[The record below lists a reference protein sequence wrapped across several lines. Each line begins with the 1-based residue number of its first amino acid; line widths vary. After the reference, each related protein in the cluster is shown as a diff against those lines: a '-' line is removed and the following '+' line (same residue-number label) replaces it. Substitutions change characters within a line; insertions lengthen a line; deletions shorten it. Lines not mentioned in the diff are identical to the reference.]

1 MAKTK
6 GLDLLD
12 RPIFTWSPMQ
22 EGMPYLAKIRSF
34 EMFFRGDTAMKAMR
48 AANDFRLIEAH
59 KLRGDDKF
67 PDEHREALQAALERV
82 KK

>member
-1 MAKTK
+1 MTKTK

-12 RPIFTWSPMQ
+12 RPISTWRPMQ
-22 EGMPYLAKIRSF
+22 DGMPYLAKIRSF
-34 EMFFRGDTAMKAMR
+34 NMFFRGETAMKAMR
-48 AANDFRLIEAH
+48 AAKDFRLIEAH

-67 PDEHREALQAALERV
+67 PDEHREALNAALERA